1 MMTTT
6 FTRPAALL
14 IGTLLIV
21 SACSS
26 AVRRD
31 PAVPPSLTIERFLRA
46 ANENDLDTM
55 ISLFG
60 TREGSV
66 RGTWT
71 KQEADQRMFLLAN
84 VLRHTDY
91 TIGPEQIVP
100 GRRDEAAQFN
110 VRLVT
115 QRDGTVQVPMTLV
128 WSRDRQWLVENI
140 PVDRI
145 TRPGGGR

>member
-1 MMTTT
+1 MTSALA
-6 FTRPAALL
+6 RPVASL
-14 IGTLLIV
+14 IGAVLLV
-21 SACSS
+21 SACGGTVS
-26 AVRRD
+26 RD
-31 PAVPPSLTIERFLRA
+31 PAVPPSLALERFLRA

-66 RGTWT
+66 RDDWG

-115 QRDGTVQVPMTLV
+115 QRDGTIQVPITLV
-128 WSRDRQWLVENI
+128 WSRDRQWLVEDI
-140 PVDRI
+140 PVNRI
-145 TRPGGGR
+145 TRPGGGL

>member
-1 MMTTT
+1 MTSA
-6 FTRPAALL
+6 FARPVASL
-14 IGTLLIV
+14 IGAVLLV
-21 SACSS
+21 SACGGTV
-26 AVRRD
+26 ARD
-31 PAVPPSLTIERFLRA
+31 PAVPPSLALERFLRA

-60 TREGSV
+60 TRDGSV
-66 RGTWT
+66 RDDWS

-115 QRDGTVQVPMTLV
+115 QRDGTIQVPITLV
-128 WSRDRQWLVENI
+128 WSRDRQWLVEDI
-140 PVDRI
+140 PVNRI
-145 TRPGGGR
+145 TRPGGGL

>member
-1 MMTTT
+1 M
-6 FTRPAALL
+6 RVAARCAGLL
-14 IGTLLIV
+14 FGVLLV
-21 SACSS
+21 AACASA
-26 AVRRD
+26 AVERD
-31 PAVPPSLTIERFLRA
+31 PAVPPTLTIERFLRA

-66 RGTWT
+66 RGKWS
-71 KQEADQRMFLLAN
+71 KQEADGRMFLLAS
-84 VLRHTDY
+84 VLRHRDY

-100 GRRDEAAQFN
+100 GRRGEAAQFT

-115 QRDGTVQVPMTLV
+115 TQDGTVQVPMTVV
-128 WSRDRQWLVENI
+128 WSRQGQWLIENI

-145 TRPGGGR
+145 TRPGGLR

>member
-1 MMTTT
+1 MTSALA
-6 FTRPAALL
+6 RPVGFAIGALL
-14 IGTLLIV
+14 LV

-26 AVRRD
+26 TLPRD
-31 PAVPPSLTIERFLRA
+31 PAVPPTLTIERFLRA

-66 RGTWT
+66 RDDWG
-71 KQEADQRMFLLAN
+71 KEHSDQRMFLLAS

-100 GRRDEAAQFN
+100 GRRAEAAQFT

-115 QRDGTVQVPMTLV
+115 ARDGTLQVPMTLV
-128 WSRDRQWLVENI
+128 WAKGGQWLVENI

-145 TRPGGGR
+145 TRPGGG

>member
-1 MMTTT
+1 MTRALA
-6 FTRPAALL
+6 RPVAFM
-14 IGTLLIV
+14 IGTLLLV
-21 SACSS
+21 SAC
-26 AVRRD
+26 AGATRRD

-60 TREGSV
+60 TRDGSV
-66 RGTWT
+66 RGQWS

-100 GRRDEAAQFN
+100 GRRDEAAQFT

-115 QRDGTVQVPMTLV
+115 QRDGTLQVPMTLV

-145 TRPGGGR
+145 TRPGDTP

>member
-1 MMTTT
+1 MTSA
-6 FTRPAALL
+6 FARPVAL
-14 IGTLLIV
+14 IVGSVLLV
-21 SACSS
+21 SACGGG

-66 RGTWT
+66 RGEWG
-71 KQEADQRMFLLAN
+71 KEEADRRMFLLAN

-91 TIGPEQIVP
+91 TVGPEQIVP
-100 GRRDEAAQFN
+100 GRRDEAAQFT

-115 QRDGTVQVPMTLV
+115 QRDGTLQVPMTLV
-128 WSRDRQWLVENI
+128 WSRDGQWLIENI

-145 TRPGGGR
+145 TRPGGV